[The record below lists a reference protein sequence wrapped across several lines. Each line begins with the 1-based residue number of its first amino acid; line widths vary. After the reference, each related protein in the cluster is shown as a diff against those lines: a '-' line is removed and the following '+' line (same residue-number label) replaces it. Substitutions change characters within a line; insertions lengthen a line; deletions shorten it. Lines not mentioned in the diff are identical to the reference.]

1 MVKYWASWTLIAGLA
16 LPALSAAQPNP
27 EDTAPPTPPATSGGQ
42 VDACVAPS
50 PEDTEAAKRA
60 FRDGQSSFSEG
71 DYAHAAELWR
81 WAYERDCTAHA
92 LLLNLAMAQEL
103 LGRPDLAIESLSRFD
118 RSLPD
123 SPYVAANQKRIAR
136 LERAPVAAVRPRREL
151 PKACPPAP
159 PPVPATQL
167 AAPAGRSWLPL
178 GVALGGAAATL
189 VGGAFYLEARHAAS
203 GADEACGGRASQCD
217 NLGAVV
223 DGERARARAQTAGW
237 ITGVGLGTL
246 AGGLVWHLATPGEAE
261 GAPAAASKSIGMTL
275 GGNVLGLSLSGGF

>member
-1 MVKYWASWTLIAGLA
+1 MVKYWAGWTLIAGLA
-16 LPALSAAQPNP
+16 VPALSAAQPSP
-27 EDTAPPTPPATSGGQ
+27 EDGSALAPPTATGAQ
-42 VDACVAPS
+42 LEACVAPG

-71 DYAHAAELWR
+71 DYSHAAELWR

-103 LGRPDLAIESLSRFD
+103 LGRPDLAIQSLSRFD
-118 RSLPD
+118 RLVPD

-136 LERAPVAAVRPRREL
+136 LERAPVASVRPRREL

-159 PPVPATQL
+159 PPAPPVQV

-203 GADEACGGRASQCD
+203 GANDACGGHGGECA

-223 DGERARARAQTAGW
+223 EGERARARAQTAGW
-237 ITGVGLGTL
+237 ITGVGLATL
-246 AGGLVWHLATPGEAE
+246 AGGLVWHFATPGQAE
-261 GAPAAASKSIGMTL
+261 DAPAAASQSIGMTL
-275 GGNVLGLSLSGGF
+275 DSNAVGLSLTGGF